1 MRSLVTGGAGFIGSH
16 LVDALL
22 ARGDQ
27 VTVLDDL
34 SSGSVGNL
42 PAGITLLRADV
53 ADPGTI
59 ALIAAQR
66 PNLVFHLAAQVSV
79 VQSVADPD
87 HDRAVN
93 VVGTRHVLEGTAE
106 GLAQRIVVVSS
117 GGAVYGEARL
127 ATEASPAAPESP
139 YGAHKLAA
147 ERDVA
152 LSRLSYGI
160 ARLANVYGPRQRR
173 DLEGGVV
180 AIFVEQL
187 LARQPITIYGSGE
200 QRRDFVHVADVV
212 AALLAIAD
220 SDRDGTW
227 NVATG
232 TETSVNQ
239 LLDALQH
246 ELGPAVAVKRAPAR
260 AGEVFASSLSF
271 ARIAEDLGWRPG
283 LDLAAGLRAT
293 IAWRPDGA

>member
-152 LSRLSYGI
+152 RSRLSYGI

>member
-1 MRSLVTGGAGFIGSH
+1 M
-16 LVDALL
+16 
-22 ARGDQ
+22 
-27 VTVLDDL
+27 
-34 SSGSVGNL
+34 
-42 PAGITLLRADV
+42 
-53 ADPGTI
+53 
-59 ALIAAQR
+59 
-66 PNLVFHLAAQVSV
+66 
-79 VQSVADPD
+79 
-87 HDRAVN
+87 
-93 VVGTRHVLEGTAE
+93 
-106 GLAQRIVVVSS
+106 
-117 GGAVYGEARL
+117 
-127 ATEASPAAPESP
+127 
-139 YGAHKLAA
+139 HKLAA

>member
-200 QRRDFVHVADVV
+200 QRRDFVHVADV
-212 AALLAIAD
+212 LLAIAD

>member
-16 LVDALL
+16 LVEALL

-34 SSGSVGNL
+34 SSGSMENL
-42 PAGITLLRADV
+42 PAGITLVRADV
-53 ADPGTI
+53 ADPRTI
-59 ALIAAQR
+59 DLIAAQR
-66 PNLVFHLAAQVSV
+66 PSLVFHLAAQVSV

-93 VVGTRHVLEGTAE
+93 VVGTRHVLEGAAE
-106 GLAQRIVVVSS
+106 GAARRIVVVSS
-117 GGAVYGEARL
+117 GGAIYGEARL
-127 ATEASPAAPESP
+127 ATEESPAAPESP

-152 LSRLSYGI
+152 LSSLSYGI
-160 ARLANVYGPRQRR
+160 ARLATVYGPRQRR

-180 AIFVEQL
+180 AIFVERL

-232 TETSVNQ
+232 TETSVNR
-239 LLDALQH
+239 LLEALQH